1 MSLNSPVL
9 KLIKLGIEGNFLS
22 QMKHI
27 YQKHHTQCANT
38 KLFRLEFATKLK
50 LLKKLWKLAG
60 VFRVGVRER
69 REKY

>member
-1 MSLNSPVL
+1 MSLNSVIL
-9 KLIKLGIEGNFLS
+9 KPRKLGIEGNFLS

-38 KLFRLEFATKLK
+38 KLFHLEFVTKLK
-50 LLKKLWKLAG
+50 LLKKLWRLVG

-69 REKY
+69 REKH